1 MPKETRLAEDA
12 EIYQPRQKMTEKE
25 KLRDMS
31 FQDKLSY
38 LWEYYK
44 IHAIIGVAIVGF
56 AVYIIHNIVT
66 PNVETQLYA
75 AILNN
80 TIPDE
85 IWEQYKTDFTDQQQ
99 FDPATE
105 DVTLNSSFYM
115 NSDGEYA
122 MNMSTV
128 LTTYIGA
135 GEIDIMIAPESEFKN
150 YAYNDFFD
158 DLSDQLPTDVYTKL
172 ADYVYVSDTS
182 DNPQK
187 KVVGIYLTDTKLFK
201 ENANNSDPYILG
213 IVQNS
218 SHKEN
223 AVEFLKMI
231 YNE

>member
-1 MPKETRLAEDA
+1 MPKQTRLTEDA
-12 EIYQPRQKMTEKE
+12 VIYQPREKQTEKE

-31 FQDKLSY
+31 FHDKLSY

-44 IHAIIGVAIVGF
+44 IHAIVGVTAVGL
-56 AVYIIHNIVT
+56 AVYIIYSIIT
-66 PNVETQLYA
+66 PNVETQFYA

-85 IWEQYKTDFTDQQQ
+85 VWEQYNADFTEQQQ

-105 DVTLNSSFYM
+105 DVILNSAFYM
-115 NSDGEYA
+115 NGDGEYT
-122 MNMSTV
+122 MNMSSV

-135 GEIDIMIAPESEFKN
+135 GEVDVMIAPESQFKT

-172 ADYVYVSDTS
+172 ADYVYVSDTAE
-182 DNPQK
+182 NPQK

-201 ENANNSDPYILG
+201 ENASNSDPYILG

-223 AVEFLKMI
+223 AVEFLKML